1 MSRPREHNQQLAG
14 VLLDA
19 AERRIAADGVDA
31 LSLRAVA
38 ADAGTTTRA
47 VYTLF
52 GSKDALVGAL
62 GVRAME
68 YLGREVHALTASDDP
83 VADVVAA
90 GLVFRR
96 FALEHPAL
104 YSVAFHRAS
113 AAVWPLFRDAA
124 CRGVR
129 SASAVVRAAGS
140 AWTTRGSDRGR
151 CGVAVRCP
159 VRGDRLDGATRQPA
173 PARPG
178 ELLAQR
184 CHRAGHRLHLA
195 TVPRSDPTPLRCER
209 VGSILTADALTSS
222 NPRHAAHGT
231 SRTIALSEPG
241 TVRSRVEGAATARP
255 D

>member
-1 MSRPREHNQQLAG
+1 MRRPREHNQQLAG

-104 YSVAFHRAS
+104 FSVAFHRAS
-113 AAVWPLFRDAA
+113 AAAWPLFRDAA
-124 CRGVR
+124 AEAFGMLQQWFEPLAAQGLLGDRTVNQAAQQFDALCEGMAWMELRGNPLRPDPETFWR
-129 SASAVVRAAGS
+129 SAITALVSGFTA
-140 AWTTRGSDRGR
+140 
-151 CGVAVRCP
+151 
-159 VRGDRLDGATRQPA
+159 A
-173 PARPG
+173 PAHGQPPPL
-178 ELLAQR
+178 E
-184 CHRAGHRLHLA
+184 RA
-195 TVPRSDPTPLRCER
+195 P
-209 VGSILTADALTSS
+209 
-222 NPRHAAHGT
+222 
-231 SRTIALSEPG
+231 SRTQ
-241 TVRSRVEGAATARP
+241 R
-255 D
+255 

>member
-1 MSRPREHNQQLAG
+1 MSRPREHDQQLAE

-68 YLGREVHALTASDDP
+68 YLGREVPASAPSGDP

-113 AAVWPLFRDAA
+113 AAAWPLFRDAA
-124 CRGVR
+124 AEAFGALQLWFEPLAAQGLLGDRTAADAALQFDALCEGIAWMELRGNPLRPDPESFWRSAVTALVTGFTSPPLHHPNR
-129 SASAVVRAAGS
+129 PVTAASASA
-140 AWTTRGSDRGR
+140 
-151 CGVAVRCP
+151 
-159 VRGDRLDGATRQPA
+159 A
-173 PARPG
+173 P
-178 ELLAQR
+178 
-184 CHRAGHRLHLA
+184 
-195 TVPRSDPTPLRCER
+195 
-209 VGSILTADALTSS
+209 
-222 NPRHAAHGT
+222 
-231 SRTIALSEPG
+231 
-241 TVRSRVEGAATARP
+241 
-255 D
+255 

>member
-1 MSRPREHNQQLAG
+1 MSRPREHNEQLAG

-19 AERRIAADGVDA
+19 AERRIAAAGVDA

-68 YLGREVHALTASDDP
+68 YLGREVHALTASNDP

-113 AAVWPLFRDAA
+113 AAAWPLFRDAA
-124 CRGVR
+124 AEAFGELQLWFEPLAAKGLLRHRTAADAALQFDALCEEIAWMELRGNPLRPDPESFWR
-129 SASAVVRAAGS
+129 SAV
-140 AWTTRGSDRGR
+140 
-151 CGVAVRCP
+151 
-159 VRGDRLDGATRQPA
+159 
-173 PARPG
+173 
-178 ELLAQR
+178 
-184 CHRAGHRLHLA
+184 
-195 TVPRSDPTPLRCER
+195 
-209 VGSILTADALTSS
+209 TALVTGFTGGYS
-222 NPRHAAHGT
+222 
-231 SRTIALSEPG
+231 
-241 TVRSRVEGAATARP
+241 
-255 D
+255 

>member
-1 MSRPREHNQQLAG
+1 MSGDLLVVIRGIAG
-14 VLLDA
+14 L
-19 AERRIAADGVDA
+19 AADPATQLTSPPAG
-31 LSLRAVA
+31 RAA
-38 ADAGTTTRA
+38 RA

-62 GVRAME
+62 GVRTME
-68 YLGREVHALTASDDP
+68 YLGREVHASTASNVP

-104 YSVAFHRAS
+104 CSVAFHRAS

-124 CRGVR
+124 AEAFGALQLWFEPLERRDCSGTGPRPMGD
-129 SASAVVRAAGS
+129 S
-140 AWTTRGSDRGR
+140 
-151 CGVAVRCP
+151 VRCP
-159 VRGDRLDGATRQPA
+159 VRGDRLDGATGQPT

-184 CHRAGHRLHLA
+184 CHRAGHRLHVA

-209 VGSILTADALTSS
+209 VGSILDRRRPEFVQTPDT
-222 NPRHAAHGT
+222 P
-231 SRTIALSEPG
+231 P
-241 TVRSRVEGAATARP
+241 TARP
-255 D
+255 EPLARASRNRP

>member
-14 VLLDA
+14 VLLDT

-68 YLGREVHALTASDDP
+68 YLGREVRALTASDDP

-90 GLVFRR
+90 GLVFRS

-124 CRGVR
+124 AEAFGALQLWFEPLAALGLLGDRTAADAALQFDALCEGIAWMELRGNPLRPDPESFWR
-129 SASAVVRAAGS
+129 SAV
-140 AWTTRGSDRGR
+140 
-151 CGVAVRCP
+151 
-159 VRGDRLDGATRQPA
+159 
-173 PARPG
+173 
-178 ELLAQR
+178 
-184 CHRAGHRLHLA
+184 
-195 TVPRSDPTPLRCER
+195 
-209 VGSILTADALTSS
+209 TALVTGLTSPPS
-222 NPRHAAHGT
+222 HGPIRPHSAANA
-231 SRTIALSEPG
+231 S
-241 TVRSRVEGAATARP
+241 AAS
-255 D
+255 

>member
-1 MSRPREHNQQLAG
+1 MSRPREHDQQLAEA
-14 VLLDA
+14 LLDA

-52 GSKDALVGAL
+52 GSKNALVGAL

-68 YLGREVHALTASDDP
+68 YLGREVPASPPSDDP

-113 AAVWPLFRDAA
+113 AAAWPLFREAAVEAFGALQLWFEPLAAQGLLGDRTASDAA
-124 CRGVR
+124 LQFDALCEGIAWMELRGNPLPPDPESFWR
-129 SASAVVRAAGS
+129 SAVTALVTGFTSPPF
-140 AWTTRGSDRGR
+140 D
-151 CGVAVRCP
+151 
-159 VRGDRLDGATRQPA
+159 PA
-173 PARPG
+173 PSPPTRTSAAR
-178 ELLAQR
+178 
-184 CHRAGHRLHLA
+184 
-195 TVPRSDPTPLRCER
+195 
-209 VGSILTADALTSS
+209 
-222 NPRHAAHGT
+222 
-231 SRTIALSEPG
+231 
-241 TVRSRVEGAATARP
+241 
-255 D
+255 

>member
-14 VLLDA
+14 VLLDT

-68 YLGREVHALTASDDP
+68 YLGREVRALTASDDP

-113 AAVWPLFRDAA
+113 AAAWPLFREAAVEAFRALQLWFEPLAAQGLLGDRTASGAALQFDALCEGIA
-124 CRGVR
+124 WMELRGNPLPPDPESFWR
-129 SASAVVRAAGS
+129 SAVTALVTGFTS
-140 AWTTRGSDRGR
+140 
-151 CGVAVRCP
+151 P
-159 VRGDRLDGATRQPA
+159 PF
-173 PARPG
+173 
-178 ELLAQR
+178 
-184 CHRAGHRLHLA
+184 
-195 TVPRSDPTPLRCER
+195 DPTPSPPTR
-209 VGSILTADALTSS
+209 TS
-222 NPRHAAHGT
+222 AA
-231 SRTIALSEPG
+231 R
-241 TVRSRVEGAATARP
+241 
-255 D
+255 

>member
-124 CRGVR
+124 SEAFGALQLWFEPLAALGLLGDRTAADAALQFDALCEGLAWMELRGNPLPPTPESFWR
-129 SASAVVRAAGS
+129 SAVTALVTGFTSPPSHGPIRPHSAANASAAS
-140 AWTTRGSDRGR
+140 
-151 CGVAVRCP
+151 
-159 VRGDRLDGATRQPA
+159 
-173 PARPG
+173 
-178 ELLAQR
+178 
-184 CHRAGHRLHLA
+184 
-195 TVPRSDPTPLRCER
+195 
-209 VGSILTADALTSS
+209 
-222 NPRHAAHGT
+222 
-231 SRTIALSEPG
+231 
-241 TVRSRVEGAATARP
+241 
-255 D
+255 

>member
-124 CRGVR
+124 AEAFG
-129 SASAVVRAAGS
+129 ALQLWFEPLAALGLLGIGPRPMRRCS
-140 AWTTRGSDRGR
+140 SMPCARGSPGWSY
-151 CGVAVRCP
+151 A
-159 VRGDRLDGATRQPA
+159 ATRSGPTRRAFGAALSPRWSPA
-173 PARPG
+173 SPRHRP
-178 ELLAQR
+178 
-184 CHRAGHRLHLA
+184 
-195 TVPRSDPTPLRCER
+195 TVRSDPTPLRMR
-209 VGSILTADALTSS
+209 RQHPDRRRPDLVQTPDT
-222 NPRHAAHGT
+222 P
-231 SRTIALSEPG
+231 P
-241 TVRSRVEGAATARP
+241 TARP
-255 D
+255 GP

>member
-14 VLLDA
+14 VLLDT

-68 YLGREVHALTASDDP
+68 YLGREVRALTASDDP

-113 AAVWPLFRDAA
+113 AAAWPLFRDCSPRRPRPRRRWAS
-124 CRGVR
+124 CRR
-129 SASAVVRAAGS
+129 SPTSGSPARRSRSPVRA
-140 AWTTRGSDRGR
+140 WR
-151 CGVAVRCP
+151 
-159 VRGDRLDGATRQPA
+159 
-173 PARPG
+173 PAR
-178 ELLAQR
+178 
-184 CHRAGHRLHLA
+184 
-195 TVPRSDPTPLRCER
+195 T
-209 VGSILTADALTSS
+209 
-222 NPRHAAHGT
+222 
-231 SRTIALSEPG
+231 
-241 TVRSRVEGAATARP
+241 
-255 D
+255 